1 MLAHTCSAAAGG
13 PAARQAVLHSL
24 TFGVRMLQVTKQLSK
39 KKLERRASLKV
50 IQSQLITRKVR
61 QRSVVGEEGGGGESS
76 MRPRPRQGGK
86 SGIVPQA
93 CNREQSHSYRAAP
106 HEAWSASQQHCLDA
120 ALQQLAWELQLVTAG
135 ATLMLKFTAPWE
147 RFLCAGR

>member
-50 IQSQLITRKVR
+50 IQSQLITRKVG
-61 QRSVVGEEGGGGESS
+61 QRSVVGEEGGGG
-76 MRPRPRQGGK
+76 GG
-86 SGIVPQA
+86 GGGRAPCVPDPA
-93 CNREQSHSYRAAP
+93 RVGGAA
-106 HEAWSASQQHCLDA
+106 
-120 ALQQLAWELQLVTAG
+120 
-135 ATLMLKFTAPWE
+135 
-147 RFLCAGR
+147 